1 MEHRNQHTGR
11 ARYPGRALHRRFVG
25 TPICVTEST
34 VAGRPLARGA
44 RLREGFPVRVVVI
57 NTGTEILLGDV
68 LNTHLT
74 FIAQEIFPRGLRVD
88 RQIAVPD
95 GLPIREA
102 LEENFATAE
111 IIFVTGGLGPTTDDI
126 TREITAEMLELE
138 LTPDPELGRT
148 ITRRLERRGIRLTS
162 RILRQAMVPQGAEVL
177 PNDNGTAPGLYLAAR
192 GTPTGQSPHL
202 FLLPGPPRELRPM
215 FTASV
220 VPILRRI
227 VRREKPFAY
236 RGYRIVGMGESYVE
250 EAVGAELLALEGLE
264 LGYCARMGEVDLR
277 LIGSPEV
284 LAQADLIVQTKLA
297 ASIFS
302 TSSEDLEAVIVR
314 QLTGRKETL
323 AVAESCTGGFLAHRL
338 TNVPGASEVFLAG
351 YITYANEAKVAALG
365 VPAEAIAESGAVS
378 ETVARAMAEGA
389 RQKSGATYA
398 LATTGIAGPGGG
410 SEAKPVGT
418 AFVALAGDGETVV
431 KHLFFPTDRETF
443 KQLAAQNA
451 LNLLRERL
459 DSN

>member
-1 MEHRNQHTGR
+1 M
-11 ARYPGRALHRRFVG
+11 ARRSSP
-25 TPICVTEST
+25 
-34 VAGRPLARGA
+34 
-44 RLREGFPVRVVVI
+44 REKFPVRVVVI

-74 FIAQEIFPRGLRVD
+74 FIAQQILPLGLRVE

-95 GLPIREA
+95 GSAIHEA
-102 LEENFATAE
+102 LQENFADAQ

-126 TREITAEMLELE
+126 TREITAEMLGLE
-138 LTPDPELGRT
+138 LAADADLEGT
-148 ITRRLERRGIRLTS
+148 ITERLRRRGIRLTD
-162 RILRQAMVPQGAEVL
+162 RILRQAKVPRGAQVL

-192 GTPTGQSPHL
+192 GTDAGASPHL

-215 FTASV
+215 FGQSV
-220 VPILRRI
+220 VPLLRGI
-227 VRREKPFAY
+227 VRQEKPFAY

-250 EAVGAELLALEGLE
+250 EAVGRQLLALPGLE

-277 LIGSPEV
+277 VIATPEIIE
-284 LAQADLIVQTKLA
+284 QADTIVRAKLA

-302 TSSEDLEAVIVR
+302 TRSETLETVIVR
-314 QLTGRKETL
+314 QLSERKATL

-351 YITYANEAKVAALG
+351 YVTYANAAKIATLG
-365 VPAEAIAESGAVS
+365 VDPAVLVAHGAVS
-378 ETVARAMAEGA
+378 EEVVRAMAEGA
-389 RQKSGATYA
+389 LTESNATFA

-410 SEAKPVGT
+410 SPAKPVGT
-418 AFVALAGDGETVV
+418 AYLALAGDGATVV
-431 KHLFFPTDRETF
+431 RHFFFPTDRETF
-443 KQLAAQNA
+443 KQLATQNA

-459 DSN
+459 A